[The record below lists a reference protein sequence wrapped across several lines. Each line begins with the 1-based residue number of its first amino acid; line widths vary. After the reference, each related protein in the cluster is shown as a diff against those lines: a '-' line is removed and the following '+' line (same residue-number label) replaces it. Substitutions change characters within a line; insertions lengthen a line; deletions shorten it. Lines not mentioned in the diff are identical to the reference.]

1 MKACLINIILISV
14 ITVRYS
20 GAQVIPVMPD
30 SVYTGNF
37 ISTNLYNDINLAY
50 LNSVANYNYSYKRFG
65 VSVGNYF
72 LSNVSKLNINYFR
85 DYNNFR
91 FLFYYKVNDN
101 FDAGAGLQNM
111 FLSDDKNVETN
122 QNNSRYYFSDLNLRL
137 QNNVLL
143 DTKLGFKTE
152 DQIGEYNTGFSGI
165 LSGSAQNYML
175 SDYSAD
181 ANLVL
186 FYENLNRKQNHNYDL
201 TFSLYKRFSREADN
215 RGTVRYYNLRND
227 FFFPATSS
235 IIYLYNI
242 KNNIEK
248 RSENY
253 FYAGD
258 NLNYSFTGNL
268 LLTLGGFYVNR
279 DITKEFQFK
288 APSSTILY
296 ENVYDTKILEN
307 DLELSAVLNYNLSRL
322 NSQFKIIYNERA
334 ENHSLLN
341 TAGLTPAQ
349 IAELEKAEKNK
360 NNNSGRT
367 SLILDL
373 SYLISNTNTFGVS
386 GSASALRYDTDF
398 DENYDDRDEFGN
410 FASIYHIYNNLINFN
425 IETRFDIIFSRMNY
439 IYSERSANNNK
450 NKIYRLSSL
459 SSYSPVKNL
468 TTKNFVQVLAN
479 YTVYDYEDIISQ
491 IQSFS
496 YRQLSIAD
504 STTYFFTSKF
514 NLGFYGILKYYEQG
528 QFNNTSFSVKP
539 IAYYEEQLLN
549 PSVNYLLNGF
559 VNIGIGFKFFQQD
572 RYLYENAVK
581 TLANNYKTYGP
592 IGTLNFYLNNNSVIN
607 INGGL
612 EYVRYSNPSQNNSAV
627 YLLMNILWNM

>member
-1 MKACLINIILISV
+1 MINIILISV

>member
-425 IETRFDIIFSRMNY
+425 VETRFDIIFSRMNY

>member
-1 MKACLINIILISV
+1 MRVCLINILLISA
-14 ITVRYS
+14 ISVRYS
-20 GAQVIPVMPD
+20 GAQVLPVMPD

-37 ISTNLYNDINLAY
+37 INTNLYNDINLAY
-50 LNSVANYNYSYKRFG
+50 LNSVANYNYSYNRFG

-122 QNNSRYYFSDLNLRL
+122 QNNSRYYFSDLNFRL

-165 LSGSAQNYML
+165 FSGSAQNYML

-201 TFSLYKRFSREADN
+201 TFSLYKRFSQEADN

-268 LLTLGGFYVNR
+268 LLSLGGFYVNR

-288 APSSTILY
+288 APSSTILF

-307 DLELSAVLNYNLSRL
+307 NLELSAVLNYNLRRI

-341 TAGLTPAQ
+341 TSGLTPAQ

-373 SYLISNTNTFGVS
+373 SYLVSNTNTFGIS

-398 DENYDDRDEFGN
+398 DENYDDRDEFAN
-410 FASIYHIYNNLINFN
+410 FASIYHIYNNLVNFN
-425 IETRFDIIFSRMNY
+425 VETRFDIIFSRMNY

-459 SSYSPVKNL
+459 SSYSPVSNL

-514 NLGFYGILKYYEQG
+514 YLGFYGILKYYEQG

-627 YLLMNILWNM
+627 YLLMNILWNI